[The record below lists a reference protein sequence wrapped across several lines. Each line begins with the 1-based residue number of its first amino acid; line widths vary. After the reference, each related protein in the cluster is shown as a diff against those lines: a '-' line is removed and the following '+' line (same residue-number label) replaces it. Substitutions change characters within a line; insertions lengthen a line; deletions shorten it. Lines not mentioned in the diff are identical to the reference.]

1 MRKTKGIVRA
11 KLEQQGN
18 EVNKRYQALTKRKAE
33 LEGALAIELTDRNID
48 NLLEFRE
55 DVAMGLEILQ
65 TRVTVTD
72 GTAIISCRLDGKPF
86 EYNLSELF
94 TSKD

>member
-11 KLEQQGN
+11 KFEQRGD

-33 LEGALAIELTDRNID
+33 LDEALAIELTDRNID

-55 DVAMGLEILQ
+55 DVAVGSEILQ

-72 GTAIISCRLDGKPF
+72 GTAVINCRLGGQPF
-86 EYNLSELF
+86 EYNLSESF
-94 TSKD
+94 T